1 MDRLIVKN
9 FGPLKDVDIEL
20 NKINLFI
27 GENGSG
33 KSILGKILTIILN
46 SFVHENTDEKIKQ
59 NFKNYNIDFIENVS
73 YIKYIAQN
81 KTSFILKN
89 NEFKSNLHSPI
100 LLTAKMHFDEHK
112 ETLKDIETAN
122 VIKSELEENMGN
134 PIRELEKTI
143 FSLNEFKDDEKTALM
158 LADAEKLLKSMKKEM
173 NKNVDIV
180 TTNKTALENLSNLH
194 KESLKTTK
202 PILTSQYIPAERNLI
217 ALFNKSLTTLLVAE
231 VPLPKFLLHFTS
243 EFEKAGNELKELEFL
258 NVKYINGDGLDRHK
272 VYFNDD
278 DYLPLEQSS
287 SGIQSAL
294 PLYLTVKYFAKKH
307 HAIIIEE
314 PEQNLFPKAQAQT
327 IKYIVEQ
334 VSDKNSLFMMTHSPY
349 VLSTL
354 NNLLYAYVVAQVGEK
369 EKAEV
374 KELIDERQWINPDEF
389 SAYYLENGVA
399 RGIKSDIGLI
409 ADNEIDNIS
418 EEMGEEFDELLE
430 IYRASKND

>member
-33 KSILGKILTIILN
+33 KSILGKLLVIVKSEFLKGSNKEVLQEFN
-46 SFVHENTDEKIKQ
+46 
-59 NFKNYNIDFIENVS
+59 NYNINYLSKKTNILYVVNNKEVFQIKEGNLLS
-73 YIKYIAQN
+73 FKYI
-81 KTSFILKN
+81 SFTRE
-89 NEFKSNLHSPI
+89 EFEELDF
-100 LLTAKMHFDEHK
+100 LK
-112 ETLKDIETAN
+112 ETFDLGFQRGASNDSNEKKQLRKKLSRIMR
-122 VIKSELEENMGN
+122 KN
-134 PIRELEKTI
+134 PNDLV
-143 FSLNEFKDDEKTALM
+143 
-158 LADAEKLLKSMKKEM
+158 KKP
-173 NKNVDIV
+173 KHY
-180 TTNKTALENLSNLH
+180 A
-194 KESLKTTK
+194 
-202 PILTSQYIPAERNLI
+202 QYIPAERNLI
-217 ALFNKSLTTLLVAE
+217 SLFNKSLTTLLVAE
-231 VPLPKFLLHFTS
+231 VPLPKFLLEFSS

-272 VYFNDD
+272 VYFNND

-287 SGIQSAL
+287 SGIQSVL
-294 PLYLTVKYFAKKH
+294 PLYLTVKYFANRH
-307 HAIIIEE
+307 NSIIIEE
-314 PEQNLFPKAQAQT
+314 PEQNLFPKAQAET

-354 NNLLYAYVVAQVGEK
+354 NNLLYAYIVAQLGEK

-374 KELIDERQWINPDEF
+374 TELIAESQWINPDDF

-399 RGIKSDIGLI
+399 RSIKSDIGLI
-409 ADNEIDNIS
+409 SDNEIDNIS